1 MLREGSLRGSPFL
14 FPNSPRQRTAL
25 AESIILARRISF
37 VLAPHHQDENG
48 DQAED
53 EKGDGDVVRFGHH
66 NGPAVTASP
75 LSTQFTPFEPT
86 HYSRNATPITR
97 STQRS
102 YLCQRHQTP
111 TTIRITNAQAAT
123 ISSAVTSNR
132 HVTNARAT
140 VEPQSFPRNQTVI
153 FPIPPSVL
161 WSIFGSPTFDKCGLT
176 ESRRIR
182 VFDRDQ
188 VRRPALAISRA
199 SRV

>member
-1 MLREGSLRGSPFL
+1 MLREGSLRGPFL
-14 FPNSPRQRTAL
+14 IPNSPRQRTAL

-37 VLAPHHQDENG
+37 VLAPHHHDENG

-86 HYSRNATPITR
+86 HYSRNATQLPA
-97 STQRS
+97 QRS
-102 YLCQRHQTP
+102 AQRHQTP

>member
-37 VLAPHHQDENG
+37 VLAPHHHDENG

-53 EKGDGDVVRFGHH
+53 EKGDRDVVRFGHH
-66 NGPAVTASP
+66 KRPAVTASP

-86 HYSRNATPITR
+86 HYSRNATQLPA
-97 STQRS
+97 QRS
-102 YLCQRHQTP
+102 AQRHQTP